1 MTYFSILV
9 YMVWALIAGHI
20 MQKLLKLHVG
30 HTVLAPSM
38 DGVMLGPSRI
48 RQLAGLQLF
57 PYLNPIGK
65 FAWPVDFQQALA
77 YVLPIVN
84 YTLN

>member
-1 MTYFSILV
+1 
-9 YMVWALIAGHI
+9 MVWVLIAGHI

-30 HTVLAPSM
+30 STILAPSM
-38 DGVMLGPSRI
+38 DGVMLGLSRSQ
-48 RQLAGLQLF
+48 QLAGLQF
-57 PYLNPIGK
+57 CPYLNPIGK

-77 YVLPIVN
+77 FVLPIIN